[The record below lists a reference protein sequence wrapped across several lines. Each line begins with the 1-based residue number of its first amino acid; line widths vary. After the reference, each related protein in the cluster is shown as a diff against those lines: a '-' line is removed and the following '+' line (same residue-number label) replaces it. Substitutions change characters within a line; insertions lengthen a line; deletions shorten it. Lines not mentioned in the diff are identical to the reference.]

1 MLDPNYMPI
10 AQQVIDSAPPGIYK
24 LKELYG
30 ESGWACIKKPRGF
43 GRRFKR
49 SVSDRHLK
57 RLVLL
62 EKRWK
67 GDSIR
72 YKVGPPPA
80 VREESSSLLPERA
93 LDDH

>member
-30 ESGWACIKKPRGF
+30 ESGWAFIQKPRGF

-49 SVSDRHLK
+49 SVRDRHL
-57 RLVLL
+57 RGLALL
-62 EKRWK
+62 EKRWR

-72 YKVGPPPA
+72 YEVGTLPA
-80 VREESSSLLPERA
+80 ASGGSSSLLPPDVKR
-93 LDDH
+93 

>member
-30 ESGWACIKKPRGF
+30 ESGWAFIKKPRGF

-49 SVSDRHLK
+49 SVQDRNLK
-57 RLVLL
+57 GLALL
-62 EKRWK
+62 EKRWR

-72 YKVGPPPA
+72 YRLDPPPT
-80 VREESSSLLPERA
+80 ER
-93 LDDH
+93 